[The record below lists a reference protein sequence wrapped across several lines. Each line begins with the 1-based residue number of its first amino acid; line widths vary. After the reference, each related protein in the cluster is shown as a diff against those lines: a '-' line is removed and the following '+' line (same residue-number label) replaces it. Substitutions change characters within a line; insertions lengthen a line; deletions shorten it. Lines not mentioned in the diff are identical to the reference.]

1 MVNDDLKKINISKE
15 CLEVVKNT
23 FDYDTI
29 VSLAYNYENI
39 NNNIKML
46 KSYGLKDIDRF
57 FIEKNHIFLIKSE
70 LLAKKFSKFNIPVFM
85 EIINNDYS
93 AIDKIF

>member
-70 LLAKKFSKFNIPVFM
+70 LLAKKFNIPVFM

>member
-46 KSYGLKDIDRF
+46 
-57 FIEKNHIFLIKSE
+57 NFLNLIYLFLWK
-70 LLAKKFSKFNIPVFM
+70 L
-85 EIINNDYS
+85 
-93 AIDKIF
+93 

>member
-1 MVNDDLKKINISKE
+1 
-15 CLEVVKNT
+15 
-23 FDYDTI
+23 
-29 VSLAYNYENI
+29 
-39 NNNIKML
+39 ML

-57 FIEKNHIFLIKSE
+57 FIEKNYILMIKSE

>member
-70 LLAKKFSKFNIPVFM
+70 LLAKKFSKFNIPEFM

>member
-15 CLEVVKNT
+15 CLEVVINT

-70 LLAKKFSKFNIPVFM
+70 LLAKKFSKFNIPFFM